1 MHLLTS
7 SAALF
12 TLLACGHHKPSEP
25 ESFAGVAAKAAFY
38 CEQSRADYET
48 KKWVVE
54 ECDGLGFTSLY
65 SLACPANGVQ
75 LSLFE
80 DATGKLYRSPDRGC
94 YPGKSKAELS
104 KDHVLMRLVAAV
116 GQGDKA
122 WPARFQDYVDAHS
135 GVFCDAIDAET
146 KISRCLISPFLYASL
161 SKAAGRASLLAES
174 DDVWFEKSGFEA
186 HLQVLG
192 IWLKG
197 KLDGSIGD
205 MDLDYLAT
213 YAQREPLNALYQ
225 AAAYRYGRATKEA
238 VDNAFGTSHW
248 PDSRLPDS
256 ADHCSSYLF
265 QRDMTSAQDWQPCAD
280 SLQVWSGT
288 DYAFAAYVLAAP

>member
-1 MHLLTS
+1 MRLLTS
-7 SAALF
+7 SIALF
-12 TLLACGHHKPSEP
+12 TIVSCGKNRAHDGEAFSDI
-25 ESFAGVAAKAAFY
+25 AAKAAFY
-38 CEQSRADYET
+38 CEQSRAEYEA

-65 SLACPANGVQ
+65 ALACPANGVQ

-80 DATGKLYRSPDRGC
+80 DADGKLYRSPDRGC
-94 YPGKSKAELS
+94 YPSKSKAELS

-116 GQGDKA
+116 GLGDKE
-122 WPARFQDYVDAHS
+122 WPVRFKDYVDAHG
-135 GVFCDAIDAET
+135 GVFCDAVDIET
-146 KISRCLISPFLYASL
+146 KASRCVISPFLYAAL
-161 SKAAGRASLLAES
+161 GKAAGGSSLLAES
-174 DDVWFEKSGFEA
+174 GDVWFEKAGFEA

-197 KLDGSIGD
+197 KLDGSITD

-238 VDNAFGTSHW
+238 VDNAFHSSHW

-265 QRDMTSAQDWQPCAD
+265 QRDMTAAQDWQPCAD

-288 DYAFAAYVLAAP
+288 DYGFAAYVLRAP